1 MDININ
7 KDESIDDLDLKGLKL
22 IKKKKAFRFGI
33 DAVLLSDFAKD
44 YHRIIQSTMEE
55 LEAVDWYNQRAEC
68 ATDAEAKAIMEHNR
82 DEEIEHACMGIEWLR
97 KNSPVWDKMLREFLF
112 KDGDVV
118 GNEQAMTGKE
128 ESDESSS
135 SVTLN
140 IGKNK
145 K

>member
-1 MDININ
+1 MAHEGFHEDP
-7 KDESIDDLDLKGLKL
+7 KE
-22 IKKKKAFRFGI
+22 
-33 DAVLLSDFAKD
+33 LSNFAKD

-68 ATDAEAKAIMEHNR
+68 ASDAEAKAIMEHNR

-112 KDGDVV
+112 KEGDIV
-118 GNEQAMTGKE
+118 GHEEQMTGKSQE
-128 ESDESSS
+128 ESSNS
-135 SVTLN
+135 TAGLG
-140 IGKNK
+140 IGSNK

>member
-1 MDININ
+1 MAEFLSQ
-7 KDESIDDLDLKGLKL
+7 DE
-22 IKKKKAFRFGI
+22 I
-33 DAVLLSDFAKD
+33 DALLDIAEQGDDIDGTNPLDKFTAKEKNYSIYDFKKPNRVTLDQLKALT
-44 YHRIIQSTMEE
+44 TM
-55 LEAVDWYNQRAEC
+55 
-68 ATDAEAKAIMEHNR
+68 H
-82 DEEIEHACMGIEWLR
+82 
-97 KNSPVWDKMLREFLF
+97 DKMLREFLF